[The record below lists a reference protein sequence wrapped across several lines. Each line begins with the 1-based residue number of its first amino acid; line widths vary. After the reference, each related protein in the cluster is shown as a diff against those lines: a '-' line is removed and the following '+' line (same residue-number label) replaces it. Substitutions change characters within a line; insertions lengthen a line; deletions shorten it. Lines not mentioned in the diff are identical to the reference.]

1 MKGRLKVSL
10 VLVIYIFFVVL
21 SCKEGS
27 APTVFRPAK
36 KELDINKSLEA
47 VFKKNELMGMSVV
60 LIDEGKLQ
68 WNKSFGLANL
78 DHGTR
83 VNSNTMFR
91 VVSIS
96 KTVTAIALM
105 QLVDRG
111 LVDLHR
117 DVSDYLG
124 WQLRNPYFPEIP
136 ITLYQILNHTSSIA
150 DGKGYVN
157 FSRKMI
163 SDELAIETLF
173 SKGGTYFTED
183 LYSKNAPGTYFSY
196 TNASWGIVASVIE
209 LLSNLS
215 FDAYCREYIFK
226 PMGIKAE
233 FDPAHLESIDNLA
246 VLYRFE
252 DGNWSPQADNYQ
264 GLKPSKR
271 LYDGY
276 ELGTNGFLNGP
287 QGNLRA
293 SALDLAELILM
304 FFNEGESN
312 GRQILKKESVHTM
325 LGKHWEFDGENGDT
339 WGHFYLSFGLGIH
352 HITNMPESDIIFE
365 DRNMSGHPGI
375 AYGLLSDMYFDSRTR
390 SGIVFITNG
399 SKLKYEYGQESSF
412 YQVEEDLFK
421 AVNPFLKK

>member
-1 MKGRLKVSL
+1 M
-10 VLVIYIFFVVL
+10 
-21 SCKEGS
+21 
-27 APTVFRPAK
+27 
-36 KELDINKSLEA
+36 
-47 VFKKNELMGMSVV
+47 
-60 LIDEGKLQ
+60 
-68 WNKSFGLANL
+68 
-78 DHGTR
+78 
-83 VNSNTMFR
+83 
-91 VVSIS
+91 
-96 KTVTAIALM
+96 
-105 QLVDRG
+105 
-111 LVDLHR
+111 
-117 DVSDYLG
+117 
-124 WQLRNPYFPEIP
+124 
-136 ITLYQILNHTSSIA
+136 
-150 DGKGYVN
+150 
-157 FSRKMI
+157 
-163 SDELAIETLF
+163 
-173 SKGGTYFTED
+173 

-226 PMGIKAE
+226 PMGIKAD
-233 FDPAHLESIDNLA
+233 FDPAHLENINNLA

-276 ELGTNGFLNGP
+276 QLGTNGFLNGP

-312 GRQILKKESVHTM
+312 GRQILKKESVDTM
-325 LGKHWEFDGENGDT
+325 LGNHWEFDGENGDT

-399 SKLKYEYGQESSF
+399 SKLKYEYGQETSF